1 MKEFFDYLR
10 KRDSGL
16 FGTSLSQRQVDG
28 LNTLLDAIKGLPRS
42 HQAYL
47 LATAYHETAR
57 TMQPIAEYG
66 KGKGRPYGKPGI
78 YGQAQYGRGY
88 VQLTWDANYQK
99 ADERLGL
106 RGALLE
112 NFDLAMRPDIAA
124 KILVRGGQEGW
135 FTGKK
140 LSDYLPGDY
149 VGARRIVNGTDKA
162 EMIAGYARAFE
173 AALAAVP
180 HVSET
185 PETLTRPA
193 PHVNAPPVAPSPAH
207 APRFS
212 IIALLRA
219 ALALLFKRNSA

>member
-28 LNTLLDAIKGLPRS
+28 LNTLLDATKGLPRS

-106 RGALLE
+106 RGALLG

-124 KILVRGGQEGW
+124 KILVRGCQEGW

-149 VGARRIVNGTDKA
+149 VAARRIVNGTDKA
-162 EMIAGYARAFE
+162 ELIAGYARAFE

-180 HVSET
+180 VDVSPKIDTRQDDTAT
-185 PETLTRPA
+185 PGKTVP
-193 PHVNAPPVAPSPAH
+193 PSP

-212 IIALLRA
+212 IIALIRA
-219 ALALLFKRNSA
+219 VLAWALGKK